1 MINSDTYYQYL
12 QKKYTRKIN
21 LDRKRIFAALEKLGK
36 IHLNLNNVCNI
47 IGSDGKFTTGFNL
60 ASFLKAGQKKVTF
73 FSSPHLVSVCERITL
88 NNRPI
93 NLNKIKKY
101 ERIVSKINQELTL
114 FEAITLIY
122 LLAANDQKNTSYNL
136 VEAGAGFEKDSTNL
150 WDHPKAQIITNINL
164 QHQDL
169 FKVKTLKKVIKIK
182 VGHLS
187 KNTTIYIGKQ
197 KPEVLKVIKKILKK
211 NSSKKIYPSAWS
223 IKKIREKYYYKDS
236 KNKILIRSK
245 NINSLGLLDN
255 LGLAIKVALDFGIQA
270 KIIERT
276 IPLISYQARLQHIRK
291 GKLRKYLNKND
302 ILLLDGAH
310 SDTSANNL
318 KNYLKTFKRPI
329 YGIWGMQKNKEPKK
343 FISNFKKIFKKVI
356 TLKIPSEPNSCTA
369 VELKKIL
376 INKGYSDVIASSS
389 LENCFKKIRNNEK
402 KIIVIF
408 GSLYLCAEALKKN

>member
-1 MINSDTYYQYL
+1 MISSDTYYKYL

-21 LDRKRIFAALEKLGK
+21 LDRKRIFAALEKLGN

-60 ASFLKAGQKKVTF
+60 ASFLKASQKKVTF
-73 FSSPHLVSVCERITL
+73 FSSPHLVSVCERIML
-88 NNRPI
+88 NNRFI
-93 NLNKIKKY
+93 TLDEIKKY
-101 ERIVSKINQELTL
+101 EKIIYKAKSKLTL
-114 FEAITLIY
+114 FEALTMIY
-122 LLAANDQKNTSYNL
+122 LMAANNQKNSSYNL
-136 VEAGAGFEKDSTNL
+136 VEAGAGFAKDSTHL
-150 WDHPKAQIITNINL
+150 WDFPKAQIITNINL
-164 QHQDL
+164 QHLDL
-169 FKVKTLKKVIKIK
+169 FKVKTLSEVIKIK

-187 KNTTIYIGKQ
+187 TNTNIYIGKQ
-197 KPEVLKVIKKILKK
+197 KPKVLKIIKKILKS
-211 NSSKKIYPSAWS
+211 NPSKVVYPSSWS
-223 IKKIREKYYYKDS
+223 IRKSKGKYYYNDK

-255 LGLAIKVALDFGIQA
+255 LGLAIKVALDFGIQP

-276 IPLISYQARLQHIRK
+276 IPLISYQARLQYIRK

-310 SDTSANNL
+310 SDTSAENL
-318 KNYLKTFKRPI
+318 KNYLKTFKSPI

-343 FISNFKKIFKKVI
+343 FISNFKKIFKKLI
-356 TLKIPSEPNSCTA
+356 TLKIPSEPNSCSA

-376 INKGYSDVIASSS
+376 INKGYTSVITSSS
-389 LENCFKKIRNNEK
+389 IEGCFKKIRNNEK